1 MEKEEQNIGAE
12 KNEYEMM
19 KKREG
24 CRRGRK
30 RDINVK
36 RKKDE

>member
-1 MEKEEQNIGAE
+1 
-12 KNEYEMM
+12 MM

-36 RKKDE
+36 RKKDEWERTRQ